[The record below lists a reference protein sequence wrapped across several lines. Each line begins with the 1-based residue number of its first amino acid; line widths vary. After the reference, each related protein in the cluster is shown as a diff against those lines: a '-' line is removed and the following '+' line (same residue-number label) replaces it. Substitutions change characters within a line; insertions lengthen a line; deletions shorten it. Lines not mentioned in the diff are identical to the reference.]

1 MLYIPEISDYLKFL
15 TNDRVKDFLVINFH
29 EYFKSKIEKLCSKL
43 SKQQNQKKIV
53 KLLYIFLAAPD
64 EVENTLR

>member
-15 TNDRVKDFLVINFH
+15 TNDRVKDFLVINFR

-53 KLLYIFLAAPD
+53 KFLYIFLAAPD
-64 EVENTLR
+64 EVENTLS

>member
-15 TNDRVKDFLVINFH
+15 TNDRVKDFLVINFR

-53 KLLYIFLAAPD
+53 KFLYILLAAPD

>member
-15 TNDRVKDFLVINFH
+15 TNDRVKDFLVINFR

-53 KLLYIFLAAPD
+53 KMLYIFLATPD

>member
-15 TNDRVKDFLVINFH
+15 TNDRVKNFLVINFR

-53 KLLYIFLAAPD
+53 KFLYIFLAAPD

>member
-15 TNDRVKDFLVINFH
+15 TNDRVKDFLVINFR
-29 EYFKSKIEKLCSKL
+29 EYFKSKIEKLCSKP

-53 KLLYIFLAAPD
+53 KLFYSFLTAPD
-64 EVENTLR
+64 EVENMLR

>member
-15 TNDRVKDFLVINFH
+15 TNDRVKDFLVINFR

-53 KLLYIFLAAPD
+53 KFLYIFLAAPD